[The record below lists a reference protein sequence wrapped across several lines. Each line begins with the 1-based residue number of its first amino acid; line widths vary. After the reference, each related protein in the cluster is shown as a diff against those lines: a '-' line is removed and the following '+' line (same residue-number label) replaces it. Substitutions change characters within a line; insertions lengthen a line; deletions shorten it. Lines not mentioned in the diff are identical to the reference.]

1 MNQVHT
7 HHRVGW
13 TEDQLAQTCAI
24 APSPELKER
33 WDKEL
38 ARTRSRR
45 RVDGA
50 ASFGLEREPRRLGF
64 NDGVIIPPEAF
75 PAGTSLATIRTA
87 AADRAPLRGTV
98 RVAVILVD
106 FSDKQMAAT
115 TQHFQ
120 DLFFSTGVLPH
131 GSVREFYS
139 EVTNGLITLDGTV
152 VGPYRMPQTLAWYA
166 NNGSGIGKN
175 GTAFRSPQLAHD
187 AAVAADAAVNFGPYD
202 NDGNGYV
209 DAFIVVHAG
218 RGAEETGSLG
228 DIWSHKSTLAT
239 AYSTDGTNIYGYL
252 TIPEDAKI
260 GVSAHELG
268 HLLFGFPDLYDT
280 DYSSEGIGN
289 WCLMAGGSWN
299 GGGDIP
305 SHPSAW
311 CKANQGWA
319 TVTNVTANGQITV
332 HAVES
337 AHGVYRLWKD
347 GGSGSEYFLLE
358 NRQPVGYDT
367 ALPGSGL
374 LLWHVDEAQPGNTD
388 ENHYKVGLLQADGK
402 RDLELNVNRGDAGD
416 PFPGSANKS
425 AVTQST
431 TPSTTSYGGADTC
444 VSVKSIPASSAAMTV
459 DVTVTCKALKEV
471 KEGKELIKE
480 QKELSKELRKELAK
494 DRKEIL
500 KDTVPDKQL
509 QKEIIKE
516 LKEVAKELKEIGF
529 ENWPNL
535 PGGGGD
541 PFGRLGAGTDAGGT
555 DAGPAS
561 VEQRLSALEVA
572 VFGSGAATGAEVFV
586 DGSLRPDLMGSGS
599 GGDALGQ
606 GLPSGDPRSK
616 RAFDTPPA

>member
-1 MNQVHT
+1 MSTINT
-7 HHRVGW
+7 ARRVGW
-13 TEDQLAQTCAI
+13 TEDQLIQTCAI

-38 ARTRSRR
+38 ARNATRR
-45 RVDGA
+45 RGAGA
-50 ASFGLEREPRRLGF
+50 ALFGLEREPRRLGF

-75 PAGTSLATIRTA
+75 PAGTSLAEIRNA

-106 FSDKQMAAT
+106 FSDKQLAAT

-131 GSVREFYS
+131 GSVREYFT
-139 EVTNGLITLDGTV
+139 EVTNGLVTLDGVV

-175 GTAFRSPQLAHD
+175 GTEFRSPQLAKD
-187 AAVAADAAVNFGPYD
+187 AAVASDATVNFAPYD
-202 NDGNGYV
+202 NDGNGFV

-218 RGAEETGSLG
+218 SGAEQTGSLG
-228 DIWSHKSTLAT
+228 DIWSHKSTLAA
-239 AYSTDGTNIYGYL
+239 AYNTDGTKIYGYL

-280 DYSSEGIGN
+280 DYSSEGVGN
-289 WCLMAGGSWN
+289 WCLMGGGSWN

-319 TVTNVTANGQITV
+319 SVTNVTANGQLTV

-337 AHGVYRLWKD
+337 SHAVHRLWKN

-358 NRQPVGYDT
+358 NRQAVGYDQ

-374 LLWHVDEAQPGNTD
+374 LLWHIDEAQAGNTD
-388 ENHYKVGLLQADGK
+388 ENRYKVGLLQADGN
-402 RDLELNVNRGDAGD
+402 RDLELNHNRGDGGD
-416 PFPGSANKS
+416 PFPGTASKT

-431 TPSTTSYGGADTC
+431 TPNTLSFAGADTC
-444 VSVKSIPASSAAMTV
+444 VSVKSIPASGAAMTV
-459 DVTVTCKALKEV
+459 DVTVTCKPIKEIAKDSAKDHKELFKEV
-471 KEGKELIKE
+471 VKDHKEFFKEVVKDHKELIK
-480 QKELSKELRKELAK
+480 
-494 DRKEIL
+494 DVI
-500 KDTVPDKQL
+500 PDKQVV
-509 QKEIIKE
+509 KELKEGPKEIKE
-516 LKEVAKELKEIGF
+516 LKEGGRES
-529 ENWPNL
+529 WPGL

-541 PFGRLGAGTDAGGT
+541 PFGG
-555 DAGPAS
+555 AGPAHGQSSDS
-561 VEQRLSALEVA
+561 VEDRLTALEAA
-572 VFGSGAATGAEVFV
+572 VFGTVAGAGAQAFI
-586 DGSLRPDLMGSGS
+586 DPSLRPDLMGSGTATQ
-599 GGDALGQ
+599 ALEQ
-606 GLPSGDPRSK
+606 GLPTTDATMK
-616 RAFDTPPA
+616 RQYDAPQA